1 MFKKKFLC
9 LLSLILAFSCFC
21 GCSDVPTEETVI
33 QGGGKYTVTEGE
45 SMGTST
51 ATKSEFD
58 NLFKD
63 LTSIPVSFT
72 YNDVHYNGFGGFKF
86 VKETVK
92 EEDDKL
98 SRVIELKHPDNVL
111 YVTLETAFYND
122 YDAYEWTVY
131 FENKSTSKNS
141 SVLTDLLAT
150 DMTVDG
156 ANPVLKGN
164 VGDYGGYYAPFS
176 YDLSKTT
183 ASFTADTGRSAEQY
197 MPFFNLETDEGG
209 YMIAV
214 GWSGTWSAKFEKVG
228 SQTRIS
234 TTGTVGLK
242 TYLKPGEKVRT
253 PLMAF
258 VRYYERNEDTATNK
272 WRKWMI
278 NCNLPY
284 EDSSTKTIIQPAS
297 IVGFVSDTEYGW
309 YRGGS
314 GDENS
319 NTWRAT
325 YEALRSHNL
334 KFDYHWFD
342 AGWYTS
348 PTGGTLEG
356 NNWYPTGTWT
366 VDKVKW
372 PTGTLAE
379 YNTTVKKDLATKG
392 TVMWFETER
401 YHGGLS
407 DVQNLYGANPD
418 WYYPESNQNY
428 LLWLG
433 NSDAVNWAF
442 NKITTAMTEAG
453 ADIYREDH
461 NFSPSSAFLA
471 GDVLQGENRNGITEN
486 LHFQGKYALWERII
500 DWQEKTGRPSFIEMQ
515 SSGGNRQDLALF
527 RYSVSFFRSD
537 SDITLNPVAAVSKVN
552 ALNKW
557 VPYGGVIFGQL
568 SAHSDTNLRNKYQ
581 WRSTYSSTLCVSLQ
595 YQNLTQETWDLIT
608 WGMEEFDKY
617 KTYTYYDFY
626 ELTPWKSLYDESQWV
641 SRMYFDE
648 ETDKGVLETFN
659 FKYTGTT
666 EKVIQLKGVNPDHY
680 YVLTDPDNA
689 NGSAKVKGS
698 ELIAGYKIT
707 LANESSSLIWIDPV
721 KA

>member
-9 LLSLILAFSCFC
+9 LISLILAFTCLC
-21 GCSDVPTEETVI
+21 GCGGTSTEEGTI
-33 QGGGKYTVTEGE
+33 QGGGKYTLTQGE
-45 SMGTST
+45 SMGTSS
-51 ATKSEFD
+51 ATKSEYE

-72 YNDVHYNGFGGFKF
+72 YNDVHYKGFGGFTF
-86 VKETVK
+86 VKQTVT
-92 EEDDKL
+92 EEGEKL
-98 SRVIELKHPDNVL
+98 SRVIELSHPDNIL
-111 YVTLETAFYND
+111 YVTLETAFYQN

-131 FENKSTSKNS
+131 FENKSAGSNS

-156 ANPVLKGN
+156 ANPVLRGN

-176 YDLSKTT
+176 YDLNEKV

-242 TYLKPGEKVRT
+242 AYLKPGEKVRT

-284 EDSSTKTIIQPAS
+284 EDSSTNTIIQPAS

-319 NTWRAT
+319 NTWRAS

-372 PTGTLAE
+372 PTGTLKE
-379 YNTTVKKDLATKG
+379 YNTTVKSDLATKG
-392 TVMWFETER
+392 TVMWFEIER
-401 YHGGLS
+401 YHGGLA
-407 DVQNLYGANPD
+407 DVENLYGASNT

-433 NSDAVNWAF
+433 SSEARDWAF
-442 NKITTAMTEAG
+442 NKITTAMEEAG

-486 LHFQGKYALWERII
+486 LHFQGKYELWERII
-500 DWQEKTGRPSFIEMQ
+500 AWQEQTGRPSFIEMQ

-568 SAHSDTNLRNKYQ
+568 SAHSNTNPRNKYQ

-608 WGMEEFDKY
+608 WGMEEYDKY

-626 ELTPWKSLYDESQWV
+626 ELTPWKSLYDESKWV